1 MRKNNY
7 TFNQLVELA
16 YNAKYDYELNLEDH
30 MTLEIDGKDYEFDS
44 VSVSP
49 MELSFYGDTCRAVYD
64 INRIGFEPSAVLFDW
79 EIN

>member
-1 MRKNNY
+1 MKATNT
-7 TFNQLVELA
+7 TFKQLVELA
-16 YNAKYDYELNLEDH
+16 YKAKYDYELNLEDH